1 MMNFSVVG
9 GPGEGP
15 MRKIARLP
23 KNEQAR
29 MEAALAKLIAER
41 DAYAKQNKGNYPSDK
56 QLMES
61 RKKK

>member
-1 MMNFSVVG
+1 MNFSVIG

-23 KNEQAR
+23 QKEQAR
-29 MEAALAKLIAER
+29 MEAALAKLMAER
-41 DAYAKQNKGNYPSDK
+41 DAYAKKNKGNYPSDE
-56 QLMES
+56 QLMKS

>member
-1 MMNFSVVG
+1 MNFSVVG
-9 GPGEGP
+9 GQGQGP
-15 MRKIARLP
+15 MRKIATLP

-41 DAYAKQNKGNYPSDK
+41 DAYAKKNKGNYPSDE
-56 QLMES
+56 QLMKS